1 MKFRAIR
8 ASALGQVD
16 AIIVPL
22 GSDGVTPTGL
32 PRSVKTV
39 VDRVVKGQAGAGR
52 PYGVTT
58 HHGEPLIVIVGA
70 GRAADYDAERA
81 RNIAAAGTKS
91 LWRSNAKRLAVF
103 IAPNGLGEERAAQA
117 AVEGVIYAMWRP
129 EAHRTREEERRLP
142 PLDTVLLVT
151 EKAVPEA
158 IARGEAVGNAV
169 NLQRR
174 LANEPANKMTPTLL
188 ANEARAAAKEAG
200 IQIEVLDADRCRA
213 LGMGSYLSVAQGSH
227 EAPRFIVMRYHG
239 RGGSAKNGGSSRGR
253 KNGAS
258 RARTY
263 DIAFV
268 GKGITFDS
276 GGISIKPADNMH
288 HMKADM
294 TGAASVIAALT
305 AIGHLKPDVN
315 VLGVAPCTE
324 NLPGG
329 GATKPGDVFTSM
341 SGKTVEVINT
351 DAEGRLVLIDGIT
364 YAQREGA
371 RRVVDIATLTGAVS
385 VALGPY
391 FTGLFGKP
399 DAFVESVRGVAATAG
414 DRVWPLPLTEEYK
427 DEIKGE
433 VADIRNS
440 AGREGGAIKAA
451 AFLWAAVEDGTEW
464 AHLDIASVDWSDKD
478 RPYAPRGP
486 QGPAVRT
493 LVALAQ
499 SLE

>member
-1 MKFRAIR
+1 MKFRAVR
-8 ASALGQVD
+8 ASALGEVD

-22 GSDGVTPTGL
+22 SSDGGAPAGL
-32 PRSVKTV
+32 PRPVRTV
-39 VDRVVKGQAGAGR
+39 VDRVAKGQTGAGR
-52 PYGVTT
+52 PYGVTS
-58 HHGEPLIVIVGA
+58 HHGEPVIVVVGA

-81 RNIAAAGTKS
+81 RNIAAAGVKS
-91 LWRSNAKRLAVF
+91 LWRSNVRKLALF
-103 IAPNGLGEERAAQA
+103 MAPNGLGEDRAVQA
-117 AVEGVIYAMWRP
+117 AVEGVVYAMWRP
-129 EAHRTREEERRLP
+129 EAYRTREDDRRLP
-142 PLDTVLLVT
+142 PIDNVLLVT
-151 EKAVPEA
+151 QKAATKA
-158 IARGEAVGNAV
+158 IARGQAIGDAV

-174 LANEPANKMTPTLL
+174 LANEPANKMTPTIL

-200 IQIEVLDADRCRA
+200 VQCEIFDVERCRA

-227 EAPRFIVMRYHG
+227 EPPRFIVMRYHG
-239 RGGSAKNGGSSRGR
+239 RPGEKKKNGNRT
-253 KNGAS
+253 
-258 RARTY
+258 RAY
-263 DIAFV
+263 DVAFV

-294 TGAASVIAALT
+294 TGAASVIAALA
-305 AIGHLKPDVN
+305 AIGHLQSEVN

-391 FTGLFGKP
+391 FVGLFGKP
-399 DAFVESVRGVAATAG
+399 DSFVETVRRVAGNAG
-414 DRVWPLPLTEEYK
+414 DRVWPMPLTDEYK

-478 RPYAPRGP
+478 RAYAPRGP

-493 LVALAQ
+493 LVALAE
-499 SLE
+499 SLSEK

>member
-1 MKFRAIR
+1 MKFRAVR
-8 ASALGQVD
+8 ASALGGVD

-22 GSDGVTPTGL
+22 SSDGVTPAGL

-39 VDRVVKGQAGAGR
+39 VDRIAKGQAGSGR
-52 PYGVTT
+52 PYGVTS
-58 HHGEPLIVIVGA
+58 HHGEPLIVVVGA

-81 RNIAAAGTKS
+81 RNIAAAGVKS
-91 LWRSNAKRLAVF
+91 LWRSNVKKLAVF
-103 IAPNGLGEERAAQA
+103 VAPNGLGEERAVQA
-117 AVEGVIYAMWRP
+117 AVEGVVYAMWRP
-129 EAHRTREEERRLP
+129 EVYRTRAEERRLP
-142 PLDTVLLVT
+142 PLDSVSIVT
-151 EKAVPEA
+151 GKPATKA
-158 IARGEAVGNAV
+158 IARGEAVGDAV

-174 LANEPANKMTPTLL
+174 LANEPANKMTPTIL
-188 ANEARAAAKEAG
+188 ANEARAAAKDAG
-200 IQIEVLDADRCRA
+200 VQIEVLDADRCRA

-227 EAPRFIVMRYHG
+227 EPPRFIVMRYHG
-239 RGGSAKNGGSSRGR
+239 RRGKNGDGARGAR
-253 KNGAS
+253 K
-258 RARTY
+258 Y
-263 DIAFV
+263 DVAFV

-276 GGISIKPADNMH
+276 GGISIKPADGMH
-288 HMKADM
+288 QMKADM
-294 TGAASVIAALT
+294 TGAASVIAALV
-305 AIGHLKPDVN
+305 AIGRLRPEVN

-385 VALGPY
+385 IALGPY

-399 DAFVESVRGVAATAG
+399 DAFVEIVRGVAGEAG
-414 DRVWPLPLTEEYK
+414 DRVWPMPLTDEYK
-427 DEIKGE
+427 DEIKGD

-451 AFLWAAVEDGTEW
+451 AFLWAAVEDGTDW
-464 AHLDIASVDWSDKD
+464 AHLDIASVDWSEKE
-478 RPYAPRGP
+478 RAYSPRGP

-493 LVALAQ
+493 LVALAE
-499 SLE
+499 SLATQ

>member
-1 MKFRAIR
+1 MKFRAVR
-8 ASALGQVD
+8 ASAVGAVD
-16 AIIVPL
+16 AVIVPL
-22 GSDGVTPTGL
+22 RSDGSAPSGL

-39 VDRVVKGQAGAGR
+39 VDRVAKTQVGAGR

-58 HHGEPLIVIVGA
+58 HHGEPIIIVVGA
-70 GRAADYDAERA
+70 GKAADYDAERA
-81 RNIAAAGTKS
+81 RNIAAAGVKS
-91 LWRSNAKRLAVF
+91 LWRSNVKRLAVF

-117 AVEGVIYAMWRP
+117 AVEGVLYAMWRP
-129 EAHRTREEERRLP
+129 EVHRTRAEERRLP
-142 PLDTVLLVT
+142 PIDTVLLVT
-151 EKAVPEA
+151 EKAVARALE
-158 IARGEAVGNAV
+158 RGEAVGDAV

-174 LANEPANKMTPTLL
+174 LANEPANRMTPTIL

-200 IQIEVLDADRCRA
+200 VQIEVLDVERCRA

-227 EAPRFIVMRYHG
+227 EPPRFIVMRYHG
-239 RGGSAKNGGSSRGR
+239 RTGAKKNG
-253 KNGAS
+253 NGA
-258 RARTY
+258 RRGARTY
-263 DIAFV
+263 DVAFV

-294 TGAASVIAALT
+294 TGAASVIAALA
-305 AIGHLKPDVN
+305 AIGRLGPNVN

-371 RRVVDIATLTGAVS
+371 TRVVDIATLTGAVG

-399 DAFVESVRGVAATAG
+399 DAFVETVRDVAAAAG
-414 DRVWPLPLTEEYK
+414 DRVWPLPLTDEYK

-451 AFLWAAVEDGTEW
+451 AFLWAVVEGDTQW

-478 RPYAPRGP
+478 RAYAPRGP

-493 LVALAQ
+493 LVALAE
-499 SLE
+499 SLAVE

>member
-1 MKFRAIR
+1 MKFRAVR
-8 ASALGQVD
+8 ASALAGVD

-22 GSDGVTPTGL
+22 GSDGSAPPGL

-39 VDRVVKGQAGAGR
+39 VDRIAKGQTGAGR
-52 PYGVTT
+52 PYGVTA
-58 HHGEPLIVIVGA
+58 HHGEPLIVVVGA

-81 RNIAAAGTKS
+81 RNIAAAGVKA
-91 LWRSNAKRLAVF
+91 LWRSNVRKLALF
-103 IAPNGLGEERAAQA
+103 IAPDGLGEERAVQA
-117 AVEGVIYAMWRP
+117 AVEGVVYAMWRP
-129 EAHRTREEERRLP
+129 EAYRTREEDRRLP
-142 PLDTVLLVT
+142 PLDSVLIVT
-151 EKAVPEA
+151 EKPAAKA
-158 IARGEAVGNAV
+158 IERGQAVGDAV

-174 LANEPANKMTPTLL
+174 LANEPANKMTPTIL
-188 ANEARAAAKEAG
+188 ANEARAAAKEADVQCE
-200 IQIEVLDADRCRA
+200 ILDADRCRA

-227 EAPRFIVMRYHG
+227 EPPRFIVMRHHG
-239 RGGSAKNGGSSRGR
+239 RRG
-253 KNGAS
+253 KSNGAGS
-258 RARTY
+258 KVRSY

-276 GGISIKPADNMH
+276 GGISNKPADNMH

-294 TGAASVIAALT
+294 TGAASVIAALA
-305 AIGHLKPDVN
+305 AIGRLQPNVN

-371 RRVVDIATLTGAVS
+371 RRVVDIATLTSAVS
-385 VALGPY
+385 IALGPY

-399 DAFVESVRGVAATAG
+399 DSFVETVRGVAGAAG
-414 DRVWPLPLTEEYK
+414 DRMWPMPLTDEYK

-478 RPYAPRGP
+478 RAYSPPGP

-493 LVALAQ
+493 LVALAE
-499 SLE
+499 SLAEK

>member
-1 MKFRAIR
+1 MKFRAVR
-8 ASALGQVD
+8 ASAVGSVD
-16 AIIVPL
+16 AVIVPL
-22 GSDGVTPTGL
+22 GSDGRAPAGL
-32 PRSVKTV
+32 PRPVKTV
-39 VDRVVKGQAGAGR
+39 VDRIAKGQAGAGR

-58 HHGEPLIVIVGA
+58 HHGAPIIVVVGA
-70 GRAADYDAERA
+70 GRATDYDAERA
-81 RNIAAAGTKS
+81 RNIAAAGVKS
-91 LWRSNAKRLAVF
+91 LWRSNVKRLAVF
-103 IAPNGLGEERAAQA
+103 IAPDGLGEERAVQA
-117 AVEGVIYAMWRP
+117 AVEGVVYAMWRP
-129 EAHRTREEERRLP
+129 EVHRTRAEERRLP
-142 PLDTVLLVT
+142 PIDSVLLVT
-151 EKAVPEA
+151 EKAVAKALE
-158 IARGEAVGNAV
+158 RGQAVGDAV

-174 LANEPANKMTPTLL
+174 LANEPANRMTPTNL
-188 ANEARAAAKEAG
+188 ASEARAAAKEAG
-200 IQIEVLDADRCRA
+200 VQIEVLDADRCRA

-227 EAPRFIVMRYHG
+227 EPPRFIVMRYHG
-239 RGGSAKNGGSSRGR
+239 RSRAKKNG
-253 KNGAS
+253 NGAG
-258 RARTY
+258 RY
-263 DIAFV
+263 DVAFV

-288 HMKADM
+288 QMKADM
-294 TGAASVIAALT
+294 TGAASVIAALA
-305 AIGHLKPDVN
+305 AIGRLRPNVN

-399 DAFVESVRGVAATAG
+399 DSFVQTVREVAGAAG
-414 DRVWPLPLTEEYK
+414 DRVWPMPLTDEYK

-433 VADIRNS
+433 VADLRNS

-451 AFLWAAVEDGTEW
+451 AFLWSVVEGATEW

-478 RPYAPRGP
+478 RAYSPRGP

-493 LVALAQ
+493 LVALAE
-499 SLE
+499 SLAVQ

>member
-1 MKFRAIR
+1 MKFRAVR
-8 ASALGQVD
+8 ASALGAVD

-22 GSDGVTPTGL
+22 GSDGSVPAGL
-32 PRSVKTV
+32 PRAAKTV
-39 VDRVVKGQAGAGR
+39 VDRIAKGETGAGR
-52 PYGVTT
+52 PYGVTS
-58 HHGEPLIVIVGA
+58 HHGEPTIIVVGA

-81 RNIAAAGTKS
+81 RNIAAAGVKS
-91 LWRSNAKRLAVF
+91 LWRSNTRKLAVF
-103 IAPNGLGEERAAQA
+103 IGTHGVGEERAVQA
-117 AVEGVIYAMWRP
+117 AVEGVVYAMWRP
-129 EAHRTREEERRLP
+129 EAYRTRDEERHLP
-142 PLDTVLLVT
+142 PLDSVSIVT
-151 EKAVPEA
+151 EKPATKA
-158 IARGEAVGNAV
+158 IARGQAVGDAV
-169 NLQRR
+169 NFQRR
-174 LANEPANKMTPTLL
+174 LANEPANRMTPTIL
-188 ANEARAAAKEAG
+188 ANEARAAAKAVG
-200 IQIEVLDADRCRA
+200 VQCEVLDADRCRA

-227 EAPRFIVMRYHG
+227 EPPRFIVMRYHG
-239 RGGSAKNGGSSRGR
+239 RRGKNGDGAGR
-253 KNGAS
+253 K
-258 RARTY
+258 RY
-263 DIAFV
+263 DVAFV

-294 TGAASVIAALT
+294 TGAASVIAALA
-305 AIGHLKPDVN
+305 AIGRLGPEVN

-385 VALGPY
+385 IALGPY

-399 DAFVESVRGVAATAG
+399 DAFVETVRDVAGAAG
-414 DRVWPLPLTEEYK
+414 DRVWPMPLTDEYK

-451 AFLWAAVEDGTEW
+451 AFLWAAVEGGTEW

-478 RPYAPRGP
+478 RAYSPRGP

-493 LVALAQ
+493 LVALAE
-499 SLE
+499 SLAGE

>member
-1 MKFRAIR
+1 
-8 ASALGQVD
+8 V
-16 AIIVPL
+16 
-22 GSDGVTPTGL
+22 
-32 PRSVKTV
+32 
-39 VDRVVKGQAGAGR
+39 
-52 PYGVTT
+52 
-58 HHGEPLIVIVGA
+58 
-70 GRAADYDAERA
+70 
-81 RNIAAAGTKS
+81 KS
-91 LWRSNAKRLAVF
+91 LWRSNVKRLAVF

-117 AVEGVIYAMWRP
+117 AVEGVLYAMWRP
-129 EAHRTREEERRLP
+129 EVHRTRAEERRLP
-142 PLDTVLLVT
+142 PIDTVLLVT
-151 EKAVPEA
+151 GKAVARALE
-158 IARGEAVGNAV
+158 RGEAVGNAV

-174 LANEPANKMTPTLL
+174 LANEPANRMTPTIL
-188 ANEARAAAKEAG
+188 ANEARAAAKEARV
-200 IQIEVLDADRCRA
+200 QIEVLDVDKCRA

-227 EAPRFIVMRYHG
+227 EPPRFIVMRYHG
-239 RGGSAKNGGSSRGR
+239 RTGAKKNG
-253 KNGAS
+253 NGA
-258 RARTY
+258 RRGARGY
-263 DIAFV
+263 DVAFV

-294 TGAASVIAALT
+294 TGAASVIAALA
-305 AIGHLKPDVN
+305 AIGRLKPNVN

-371 RRVVDIATLTGAVS
+371 TRVVDIATLTGAAS

-391 FTGLFGKP
+391 FAGLFGKP
-399 DAFVESVRGVAATAG
+399 DAFVQTVRDVAAAAG
-414 DRVWPLPLTEEYK
+414 DRVWPLPLTDEYK

-451 AFLWAAVEDGTEW
+451 AFLWAVVEGDTEW

-493 LVALAQ
+493 LVALAE
-499 SLE
+499 SLA

>member
-1 MKFRAIR
+1 MKFRAVR

-22 GSDGVTPTGL
+22 SSDGGTPPGL
-32 PRSVKTV
+32 PRSIKTV
-39 VDRVVKGQAGAGR
+39 VDRIAKGQTGAGR
-52 PYGVTT
+52 PYGVTS
-58 HHGEPLIVIVGA
+58 HHGEPLIVVVGA

-81 RNIAAAGTKS
+81 RNIAAAGVKS
-91 LWRSNAKRLAVF
+91 LWRSNVKKLAVF
-103 IAPNGLGEERAAQA
+103 IAPNGLGEDRAVQA
-117 AVEGVIYAMWRP
+117 AVEGAVYAMWRP

-142 PLDTVLLVT
+142 PLDSVLLVT
-151 EKAVPEA
+151 EKPATKA
-158 IARGEAVGNAV
+158 IAHGEAVGDAV

-200 IQIEVLDADRCRA
+200 VQCEILDAARCRA

-227 EAPRFIVMRYHG
+227 EEPRFIVMRYHG
-239 RGGSAKNGGSSRGR
+239 RRGKNGNGR
-253 KNGAS
+253 GAS
-258 RARTY
+258 KY
-263 DIAFV
+263 DLAFV

-294 TGAASVIAALT
+294 TGAASVIAALA
-305 AIGHLKPDVN
+305 AIGRLKPNVN
-315 VLGVAPCTE
+315 VIGVAPCTE

-364 YAQREGA
+364 YVQREGA
-371 RRVVDIATLTGAVS
+371 KRVVDVATLTGAVS
-385 VALGPY
+385 IALGPY
-391 FTGLFGKP
+391 FIGLFGKP
-399 DAFVESVRGVAATAG
+399 DAFVETVRGVATSAG
-414 DRVWPLPLTEEYK
+414 DRMWPMPLTDEYK

-464 AHLDIASVDWSDKD
+464 AHLDIAGVDWSDKD
-478 RPYAPRGP
+478 RAYAPRGP

-493 LVALAQ
+493 LVALAE
-499 SLE
+499 SLADS

>member
-1 MKFRAIR
+1 MKFRAVR

-22 GSDGVTPTGL
+22 SSDGGVPAGL
-32 PRSVKTV
+32 PRAVKTV
-39 VDRVVKGQAGAGR
+39 VDRVAKGQAGAGR
-52 PYGVTT
+52 AYGVTT
-58 HHGEPLIVIVGA
+58 HHGEPIIVVVGA
-70 GRAADYDAERA
+70 GRATDYDAERA
-81 RNIAAAGTKS
+81 RNIAAAGVKS
-91 LWRSNAKRLAVF
+91 LWRSNVKRLAVF

-117 AVEGVIYAMWRP
+117 AVEGVLYAMWRP
-129 EAHRTREEERRLP
+129 EVHRTRAEERRLP
-142 PLDTVLLVT
+142 PIDTVLLVT
-151 EKAVPEA
+151 EKAAARALE
-158 IARGEAVGNAV
+158 RGEAVGDAV

-174 LANEPANKMTPTLL
+174 LANEPANRMTPTIL

-200 IQIEVLDADRCRA
+200 VQIEVLDVERCRA

-227 EAPRFIVMRYHG
+227 EPPRFIVMRYHG
-239 RGGSAKNGGSSRGR
+239 RGRAKKNGNGGGRG
-253 KNGAS
+253 
-258 RARTY
+258 ARGY

-294 TGAASVIAALT
+294 TGAASVIAALA
-305 AIGHLKPDVN
+305 AIGRLKPNVN
-315 VLGVAPCTE
+315 VLGIAPCTE

-371 RRVVDIATLTGAVS
+371 TRVVDIATLTGAVS

-399 DAFVESVRGVAATAG
+399 DAFVGTVRAVATAAG
-414 DRVWPLPLTEEYK
+414 DRVWPLPLTDEYK

-451 AFLWAAVEDGTEW
+451 AFLWAVVEDDTEW

-493 LVALAQ
+493 LVALAE
-499 SLE
+499 SLAT

>member
-1 MKFRAIR
+1 MRFRAVR
-8 ASALGQVD
+8 ASALGKVD
-16 AIIVPL
+16 AIVVPL
-22 GSDGVTPTGL
+22 SSDGGTPAGL
-32 PRSVKTV
+32 PRAIKTV
-39 VDRVVKGQAGAGR
+39 VDRIAKGQTGAGR
-52 PYGVTT
+52 PYGVTS
-58 HHGEPLIVIVGA
+58 HHGEPLIVVVGA
-70 GRAADYDAERA
+70 GRPADYDAERA
-81 RNIAAAGTKS
+81 RNIAAAGVKS
-91 LWRSNAKRLAVF
+91 LWRSNVKKLALF
-103 IAPNGLGEERAAQA
+103 IAPNGLGEDRAVQA
-117 AVEGVIYAMWRP
+117 AVEGAVYAMWRP
-129 EAHRTREEERRLP
+129 EAHRTREEDRRLP
-142 PLDTVLLVT
+142 PLDSVLLIT
-151 EKAVPEA
+151 EKPATKA
-158 IARGEAVGNAV
+158 IARGEAVGDAV

-200 IQIEVLDADRCRA
+200 VQCEVLDAARCRA

-227 EAPRFIVMRYHG
+227 EEPRFIVMRYHG
-239 RGGSAKNGGSSRGR
+239 RRGKNGDGR
-253 KNGAS
+253 GAS
-258 RARTY
+258 KY

-294 TGAASVIAALT
+294 TGAASVIAALA
-305 AIGHLKPDVN
+305 AIGRLKPNVN
-315 VLGVAPCTE
+315 VIGIAPCTE

-385 VALGPY
+385 IALGPY
-391 FTGLFGKP
+391 FIGLFGKP
-399 DAFVESVRGVAATAG
+399 DTFVETVRGVAGSAG
-414 DRVWPLPLTEEYK
+414 DRVWPMPLTDEYK

-464 AHLDIASVDWSDKD
+464 AHLDIAGVDWSDKD
-478 RPYAPRGP
+478 RAYAPRGP

-493 LVALAQ
+493 LVALAE
-499 SLE
+499 SLAVQ

>member
-1 MKFRAIR
+1 
-8 ASALGQVD
+8 
-16 AIIVPL
+16 
-22 GSDGVTPTGL
+22 
-32 PRSVKTV
+32 
-39 VDRVVKGQAGAGR
+39 
-52 PYGVTT
+52 
-58 HHGEPLIVIVGA
+58 
-70 GRAADYDAERA
+70 
-81 RNIAAAGTKS
+81 
-91 LWRSNAKRLAVF
+91 
-103 IAPNGLGEERAAQA
+103 
-117 AVEGVIYAMWRP
+117 
-129 EAHRTREEERRLP
+129 
-142 PLDTVLLVT
+142 
-151 EKAVPEA
+151 
-158 IARGEAVGNAV
+158 
-169 NLQRR
+169 
-174 LANEPANKMTPTLL
+174 MTPTLL
-188 ANEARAAAKEAG
+188 ANEARVAAIEAG
-200 IQIEVLDADRCRA
+200 VQCEILDAERCRA

-239 RGGSAKNGGSSRGR
+239 RRGKNGNGRGAP
-253 KNGAS
+253 K
-258 RARTY
+258 Y

-294 TGAASVIAALT
+294 TGAASVIAALA
-305 AIGHLKPDVN
+305 AIGRLKPDVN

-391 FTGLFGKP
+391 FIGLFGKP
-399 DAFVESVRGVAATAG
+399 DAFVETVRVVAASAG
-414 DRVWPLPLTEEYK
+414 DRVWPMPLTDEYK

-464 AHLDIASVDWSDKD
+464 AHLDIAGVDWSDKD
-478 RPYAPRGP
+478 RAYAPRGP
-486 QGPAVRT
+486 QGPSVRT
-493 LVALAQ
+493 LVALAE
-499 SLE
+499 SLAVQ

>member
-1 MKFRAIR
+1 MKFRAVR
-8 ASALGQVD
+8 ASALGRVD

-22 GSDGVTPTGL
+22 SSDGGTPPGL
-32 PRSVKTV
+32 PRQIKTI
-39 VDRVVKGQAGAGR
+39 VDRIAKGQTGAGR
-52 PYGVTT
+52 PYGVTS
-58 HHGEPLIVIVGA
+58 HHGEPLIVVVGA
-70 GRAADYDAERA
+70 GRSADYDAERA
-81 RNIAAAGTKS
+81 RHIAAAGVKS
-91 LWRSNAKRLAVF
+91 LWRSNVKKLALF
-103 IAPNGLGEERAAQA
+103 IAPNGLGEDRAVQA
-117 AVEGVIYAMWRP
+117 AVEGAVYAMWRP
-129 EAHRTREEERRLP
+129 EAHRTREEDRRLP
-142 PLDTVLLVT
+142 PLDSVLLVT
-151 EKAVPEA
+151 EKPATKA
-158 IARGEAVGNAV
+158 IARGEAVGEAV

-200 IQIEVLDADRCRA
+200 VQCEVLDAARCRA

-227 EAPRFIVMRYHG
+227 EEPRFIVMRYHG
-239 RGGSAKNGGSSRGR
+239 RRGKNGNGR
-253 KNGAS
+253 GAS
-258 RARTY
+258 KY

-294 TGAASVIAALT
+294 TGAASVIAALA
-305 AIGHLKPDVN
+305 AIGRLKPNVN
-315 VLGVAPCTE
+315 VIGVAPCTE

-385 VALGPY
+385 IALGPY
-391 FTGLFGKP
+391 FIGLFGKP
-399 DAFVESVRGVAATAG
+399 DAFVETVRGVAGAAV
-414 DRVWPLPLTEEYK
+414 DRVWPMPLTDEYK

-451 AFLWAAVEDGTEW
+451 AFLWAAVEEGTEW
-464 AHLDIASVDWSDKD
+464 AHLDIAGVDWSDKD
-478 RPYAPRGP
+478 RAYAPRGP

-493 LVALAQ
+493 LVALAE
-499 SLE
+499 SFAGS

>member
-1 MKFRAIR
+1 MKFRAVR
-8 ASALGQVD
+8 ASALGAVD

-22 GSDGVTPTGL
+22 GSDGGTPAGL

-39 VDRVVKGQAGAGR
+39 VDRIAKGQVGAGR

-58 HHGEPLIVIVGA
+58 HHGEPLIVVVGA
-70 GRAADYDAERA
+70 GRVAEYDAERA
-81 RNIAAAGTKS
+81 RNIAAAGVKS
-91 LWRSNAKRLAVF
+91 LWRSNVKKLALF
-103 IAPNGLGEERAAQA
+103 IAPNGLGEERAVQA
-117 AVEGVIYAMWRP
+117 AVEGAIYAMWRP
-129 EAHRTREEERRLP
+129 EVHRTREEDRRLP
-142 PLDTVLLVT
+142 PLDSVLLVT
-151 EKAVPEA
+151 EKAATKA
-158 IARGEAVGNAV
+158 IARGEAVGDAV

-174 LANEPANKMTPTLL
+174 LANEPANKMTPTIL

-200 IQIEVLDADRCRA
+200 VQCEILDADRCRA
-213 LGMGSYLSVAQGSH
+213 LGMGSFLSVAQGSH
-227 EAPRFIVMRYHG
+227 EPPRFIVMRYHG
-239 RGGSAKNGGSSRGR
+239 RRSKNGNGAGR
-253 KNGAS
+253 KAQK
-258 RARTY
+258 Y

-276 GGISIKPADNMH
+276 GGISIKAADNMH
-288 HMKADM
+288 QMKADM
-294 TGAASVIAALT
+294 TGAASVIAALA
-305 AIGHLKPDVN
+305 AIGRLKPDVN

-391 FTGLFGKP
+391 FIGLFGKP
-399 DAFVESVRGVAATAG
+399 DAFVETVRGVAGAAG
-414 DRVWPLPLTEEYK
+414 DRMWPMPLTDEYK

-478 RPYAPRGP
+478 RAYSPRGP

-493 LVALAQ
+493 LVALAE
-499 SLE
+499 SLAVQ